1 MSRTVAY
8 TLAALCLSASSL
20 AIAQT
25 TQPMQMQMQM
35 PMKMQMDE
43 AQSESRDLT
52 DIRIDVVKNAL
63 QLTPDQA
70 KYWPA
75 VEEAIRSRAEE
86 RRERFERLAARM
98 REPQADR
105 NIVRVLQNRAD
116 NLAERAT
123 SLKKLAD
130 AWQPLYPTLTD
141 AQKRRL
147 RILAAVVIHH
157 AREGMEARHHQAMM
171 MEEEEDGWQW

>member
-1 MSRTVAY
+1 MSRPVAY
-8 TLAALCLSASSL
+8 ALAALCLSASSPV
-20 AIAQT
+20 IAQT
-25 TQPMQMQMQM
+25 APPMNMQM
-35 PMKMQMDE
+35 E
-43 AQSESRDLT
+43 ELRSEPKELT

-63 QLTPDQA
+63 QLTSDQA

-75 VEEAIRSRAEE
+75 IEEAIRSRAEE
-86 RRERFERLAARM
+86 RRERLERFAARM
-98 REPQADR
+98 REPQPDR

-147 RILAAVVIHH
+147 RVLAAVVIHT
-157 AREGMEARHHQAMM
+157 AREGIEDRHQEAM
-171 MEEEEDGWQW
+171 MEEEDAWHW